1 MTRRLAERAYR
12 DDPALIEVATLDL
25 RAPLDRDP
33 ACPGALHVLLHFKGY
48 IALQAYRISHRLWE
62 SGRTEFARELH
73 GRITQALHVSIHPSA
88 TIGSGMFIDH
98 GTGVTIG
105 EGVVMGDDVS
115 MLQGVTIGR
124 SPEGQA
130 GAPRIGR
137 GVLLSAG
144 ATVLGNI
151 EIG

>member
-73 GRITQALHVSIHPSA
+73 GRITQALHVSIHPSV
-88 TIGSGMFIDH
+88 TIGSALFIDH
-98 GTGVTIG
+98 CTGITIV
-105 EGVVMGDDVS
+105 EVVVIVEDVS
-115 MLQGVTIGR
+115 LLQHGTLSF
-124 SPEGQA
+124 SPQGEA
-130 GAPRIGR
+130 GAP
-137 GVLLSAG
+137 
-144 ATVLGNI
+144 
-151 EIG
+151 

>member
-48 IALQAYRISHRLWE
+48 IALQAYRISHRLWQ
-62 SGRTEFARELH
+62 SGRTELARELH
-73 GRITQALHVSIHPSA
+73 SRITQALHVSIHPSV
-88 TIGSGMFIDH
+88 TIGSGLFIDH

-105 EGVVMGDDVS
+105 EGV
-115 MLQGVTIGR
+115 TIGDGVSILQEVTVAR
-124 SPEGQA
+124 SPQA
-130 GAPRIGR
+130 DARAPRLPR
-137 GVLLSAG
+137 PALLP
-144 ATVLGNI
+144 
-151 EIG
+151 